1 MAIQIKRI
9 YDPVQKSDGIRLL
22 VDRLW
27 PRGISKE
34 AVQLDGWPKELTPS
48 TGIRVWF
55 GHKEEKFDEFAVL
68 YRSELDASPDAQKT
82 VREIIQQ
89 SRDNTVTLLYAAKD
103 PRINH
108 AIILKNYLD
117 EKMQPMQLFITN
129 YNSD

>member
-55 GHKEEKFDEFAVL
+55 GHKEEKFDEFTAL
-68 YRSELDASPDAQKT
+68 YRSELDASPDASSPGLL
-82 VREIIQQ
+82 
-89 SRDNTVTLLYAAKD
+89 SRQGYAVTLLYWLKT
-103 PRINH
+103 PVNH
-108 AIILKNYLD
+108 CYTRL
-117 EKMQPMQLFITN
+117 PG
-129 YNSD
+129 

>member
-48 TGIRVWF
+48 TGFGSGSDTKKKNLMSLLSFTVPNWMPAPMRRKQSGRLFSRAGIIR
-55 GHKEEKFDEFAVL
+55 L
-68 YRSELDASPDAQKT
+68 PCCTQLKT
-82 VREIIQQ
+82 PGLIM
-89 SRDNTVTLLYAAKD
+89 LLY
-103 PRINH
+103 
-108 AIILKNYLD
+108 
-117 EKMQPMQLFITN
+117 
-129 YNSD
+129 